1 MNNYIYIHDIPFKFL
16 SFRYNAANL
25 RIGESKQLVF
35 IPKKYF
41 NKDGTL
47 KENVNLDWWF
57 YKPINQHKIE
67 LYKMEEGN

>member
-1 MNNYIYIHDIPFKFL
+1 MIYIHGIPFKFL
-16 SFRYNAANL
+16 SFRGNAANL

-57 YKPINQHKIE
+57 YKTINQHKVE
-67 LYKMEEGN
+67 LYKKEMIK

>member
-1 MNNYIYIHDIPFKFL
+1 MIYIHDIPFKFL
-16 SFRYNAANL
+16 SFRGNAANL

-41 NKDGTL
+41 NKNGTL

-67 LYKMEEGN
+67 LYKKEMIK